1 MTAQPPGKDEPVVTA
16 GDLEAALASVLAVL
30 RPAASEDWSVAAG
43 TLEWD
48 CWHTAEHL
56 GDCLMS
62 YAAQLVVQPA
72 DRYVEFVASVTEG
85 AGPAEVLEFVQA
97 SGGFLVAV
105 LRTALPGARAFHPTG
120 VTGPAGFA
128 ALGCVE
134 TLLHGQD
141 IARGLGRELD
151 PPRAVCGRV
160 LAARFPQAAA
170 GLEATDPWL
179 ALQWATGR
187 AGIPGRPPSTEWR

>member
-1 MTAQPPGKDEPVVTA
+1 MTAHPPDEDQPMVTA
-16 GDLEAALASVLAVL
+16 DDLEAALAGIMAVL
-30 RPAASEDWSVAAG
+30 RPATGEDWSVAAG

-56 GDCLMS
+56 GDCLLS
-62 YAAQLVVQPA
+62 YAAQLVVQPPG
-72 DRYVEFVASVTEG
+72 RYVEFMASAAEG
-85 AGPAEVLEFVQA
+85 AGPAEVLELVQA
-97 SGGFLVAV
+97 GGGFLVAV
-105 LRTALPGARAFHPTG
+105 LRTAAPGARAFHPSG

-151 PPRAVCGRV
+151 PPRGVCGRV
-160 LAARFPQAAA
+160 LAARFPKAAA
-170 GLEATDPWL
+170 ELDRTDPWL

-187 AGIPGRPPSTEWR
+187 AGIPGRPRSTEWR

>member
-1 MTAQPPGKDEPVVTA
+1 MTAQPPDEDPPVITA
-16 GDLEAALASVLAVL
+16 DDLEAALASIMTVL
-30 RPAASEDWSVAAG
+30 RPAAGEDWSVAAG

-48 CWHTAEHL
+48 CWHTAEHM
-56 GDCLMS
+56 GDCLLS
-62 YAAQLVVQPA
+62 YAAQLVVQPL
-72 DRYVEFVASVTEG
+72 DRYVEFMASAAEG

-97 SGGFLVAV
+97 GGGFLTAV
-105 LRTALPGARAFHPTG
+105 LRTAPPGAQAFHPTG

-151 PPRAVCGRV
+151 PPRGLCGRV

-170 GLEATDPWL
+170 ELDGTDPWL

-187 AGIPGRPPSTEWR
+187 TGIPGRAPSAEW